1 MSGDGEVY
9 RPSDFSDV
17 ARLGDA
23 FRSGHVVDLDLEDVD
38 EHLARRVIDFASG
51 MVYVAGGVMSKL
63 GPKRFRLV
71 PPPPPPPPEIV
82 DVVPARLPSLGED
95 PTGTRIVVPPSRP

>member
-1 MSGDGEVY
+1 MPGDGEVY

-23 FRSGHVVDLDLEDVD
+23 FRSGRVVDIVLDDVD

-51 MVYVAGGVMSKL
+51 MVFVAGGEMHKL
-63 GPKRFRLV
+63 GPKLFRLT
-71 PPPPPPPPEIV
+71 PPPRPEII
-82 DVVPARLPSLGED
+82 DIPPARLPSLGDD
-95 PTGTRIVVPPSRP
+95 PTGTRIVVPPSRA